1 MPAWLPTCAVLA
13 EGVSPG
19 PSAHAGW
26 YNPWLLPAVVLAG
39 MTLLLLFVRWT
50 ARNRVRNSS
59 GDGRKLFFELCRA
72 HHLNWSESRLLWRV
86 AEGLSPE
93 EPARL
98 FVEPARLAP
107 ATLTGTLA
115 KETSRLAALKARL
128 FAGFDK
134 QGAAM

>member
-1 MPAWLPTCAVLA
+1 VVLA

-19 PSAHAGW
+19 PAAHAGW

-39 MTLLLLFVRWT
+39 TTLLLLLVRWT
-50 ARNRVRNSS
+50 TRSRVRNSS

-72 HHLNWSESRLLWRV
+72 HRLNWSESRFLWRV
-86 AEGLSPE
+86 AGGLSPE

-98 FVEPARLAP
+98 FVEPARLSP
-107 ATLTGTLA
+107 AALTGKLA
-115 KETSRLAALKARL
+115 KEAGRLAALKQRL
-128 FAGFDK
+128 FAGFDE